1 MVANSCVAG
10 GKSVGLIFLLESSM
24 MTSLSG
30 RDSCHSGR
38 HAFPLLLSTVAI
50 LFSVVSS
57 TIPLAQVVG
66 IAELSASFSLFPRQ
80 LVSTT
85 FLALVGSSDFP
96 PAPIVKAVLVRALVV
111 KLELG

>member
-1 MVANSCVAG
+1 MNR
-10 GKSVGLIFLLESSM
+10 
-24 MTSLSG
+24 LSPILG
-30 RDSCHSGR
+30 SPMSADTVN
-38 HAFPLLLSTVAI
+38 LLLLLRFDNVDKCLLDRVVAI
-50 LFSVVSS
+50 LFLVVS
-57 TIPLAQVVG
+57 PLVLLSQAMG
-66 IAELSASFSLFPRQ
+66 IAELFASFSLFPRQ